1 MSMKK
6 LLLLTLLIFISI
18 PAVAADATLNEQAK
32 LLYADNNI
40 TESFNALLSIPE
52 EERTAENWLLLGN
65 ILQDK
70 GRNDDAVFMYTQ
82 AILKD
87 EKFYK
92 AHYNL
97 GNCYLNDDKP
107 NMAIEEYKK
116 VLKIRPEYAYAHY
129 NLGCA
134 YIKLGKYKK
143 AKNAFLDA
151 IYFKNTEPD
160 FYYNLAYVYK
170 KLNKAK
176 DAQAYT
182 EIYNKL
188 IENQI
193 EE

>member
-1 MSMKK
+1 MKK

-52 EERTAENWLLLGN
+52 AERSAENWLLLGN

-82 AILKD
+82 SILKD
-87 EKFYK
+87 DKFYK

>member
-1 MSMKK
+1 MKK

-52 EERTAENWLLLGN
+52 EERSAENWLLLGN

-82 AILKD
+82 SILKD
-87 EKFYK
+87 DKFYK

>member
-1 MSMKK
+1 MKK
-6 LLLLTLLIFISI
+6 IVLLTLLIFISI

-52 EERTAENWLLLGN
+52 AERSAENWLLLGN

-82 AILKD
+82 SILKD
-87 EKFYK
+87 DKFYK

-160 FYYNLAYVYK
+160 LYYNLAYVYK

>member
-1 MSMKK
+1 MRKILSIFI
-6 LLLLTLLIFISI
+6 LGILLTSPVL
-18 PAVAADATLNEQAK
+18 AGENTTNEQAK

-40 TESFNALLSIPE
+40 EGSFNTLLSIPE
-52 EERTAENWLLLGN
+52 DDRTAENWLLLGN
-65 ILQDK
+65 LLQDK
-70 GRNDDAVFMYTQ
+70 GRNDDAVFMYTR

-97 GNCYLNDDKP
+97 ANCYLNDDKP

-134 YIKLGKYKK
+134 YLKLGQYRK

-151 IYFKNTEPD
+151 AYFKNTEPD
-160 FYYNLAYVYK
+160 FYYNLAYAYK
-170 KLNKAK
+170 KLNKPK
-176 DAQAYT
+176 DAEAYLK
-182 EIYNKL
+182 IYDKL
-188 IENQI
+188 MENRIE
-193 EE
+193 

>member
-6 LLLLTLLIFISI
+6 IVLLALLIFISL
-18 PAVAADATLNEQAK
+18 PAIAADDTLNEQAK

-134 YIKLGKYKK
+134 YIKLGNYRK
-143 AKNAFLDA
+143 AKNSFLDA
-151 IYFKNTEPD
+151 VYFKNTEPD

-170 KLNKAK
+170 KLNKPK

-182 EIYNKL
+182 EIYNRL

-193 EE
+193 DQ

>member
-1 MSMKK
+1 MKRF
-6 LLLLTLLIFISI
+6 LYVIILMALTLSPIFAEENQIG
-18 PAVAADATLNEQAK
+18 EEAK

-40 TESFNALLSIPE
+40 EGSFNALISIPE
-52 EERTAENWLLLGN
+52 DERTAENWLLLGN
-65 ILQDK
+65 LLQDK
-70 GRNDDAVFMYTQ
+70 GRDEDALFMYTK

-87 EKFYK
+87 DKYYK

-97 GNCYLNDDKP
+97 GNCYLNTDKP
-107 NMAIEEYKK
+107 NLAIEEYKK
-116 VLKIRPEYAYAHY
+116 VLKLKKDYAYAYY

-134 YIKLGKYKK
+134 YIKLGEYRK

-160 FYYNLAYVYK
+160 FYYNLAYAYK
-170 KLNKAK
+170 KINKEK
-176 DAQAYT
+176 DAKAYL

>member
-1 MSMKK
+1 MKK

-188 IENQI
+188 IETQI

>member
-52 EERTAENWLLLGN
+52 EERSAENWLLLGN

-82 AILKD
+82 SILKD
-87 EKFYK
+87 DKFYK

-188 IENQI
+188 IETQI

>member
-1 MSMKK
+1 MKK
-6 LLLLTLLIFISI
+6 IVLLALLIFISI
-18 PAVAADATLNEQAK
+18 PAIAADDTLNEQAK

-134 YIKLGKYKK
+134 YIKLGKYRK

-151 IYFKNTEPD
+151 VYFKNTEPD

-170 KLNKAK
+170 KLNKPK

-188 IENQI
+188 LENQI
-193 EE
+193 DQ

>member
-1 MSMKK
+1 MKK

-18 PAVAADATLNEQAK
+18 PAVAADDTLNEQAK

-82 AILKD
+82 SILKD
-87 EKFYK
+87 DKFYK

-143 AKNAFLDA
+143 AKNALLDA

-188 IENQI
+188 IETQI